1 MKNNKLTEI
10 EATILRTCLNYNDR
24 ESQLDDNFSNGGI
37 EEFEAALPDL
47 NRNQIGAHMTN
58 LIKRGYI
65 TEPDPESRGIV
76 WISEDGV
83 NAIFRSEERRV
94 GKECR
99 SRWGRYA
106 EQ

>member
-76 WISEDGV
+76 WTSEDGV
-83 NAIFRSEERRV
+83 HAILAHLEPNRQRATHAPSL
-94 GKECR
+94 
-99 SRWGRYA
+99 
-106 EQ
+106 